1 MPLKPDLMKI
11 SEGKNYVEF
20 TVERIED
27 LFILYLVI
35 KPNDLVYSWTVRD
48 VRGRGGERLGRER
61 VYLGVRVKSL
71 EFHEPRGVLRIR
83 GVIEDYPNWLEGAG
97 GSYHSLD
104 VGIGSTIKVM
114 RSVSRGYVEQLID
127 ALGSS
132 VRLLIVSMSIEE
144 TTVALASRLGVNIIA
159 TINNN
164 YIQDKESGG
173 SLLNQRYI
181 DDVFKSIRQLAELHK
196 PDAIVLAAQSMLI
209 NSIPN
214 PDVRGIPVERVTVS
228 EGGLVGVYEVERR
241 GYLDK
246 LGLRLGYET
255 VNKIMEELGRG
266 NGLVALGDE
275 VHEALSMG
283 AAESVVMLSR
293 LLMEKAE
300 EAREIVDMCMR
311 TRARLIIV
319 PEDSEAGKVLNGL
332 GGLAALLRYR
342 IN

>member
-1 MPLKPDLMKI
+1 
-11 SEGKNYVEF
+11 
-20 TVERIED
+20 
-27 LFILYLVI
+27 
-35 KPNDLVYSWTVRD
+35 
-48 VRGRGGERLGRER
+48 
-61 VYLGVRVKSL
+61 
-71 EFHEPRGVLRIR
+71 
-83 GVIEDYPNWLEGAG
+83 
-97 GSYHSLD
+97 
-104 VGIGSTIKVM
+104 M

-132 VRLLIVSMSIEE
+132 IRLLIVSVSIEE
-144 TTVALASRLGVNIIA
+144 TTVALASRLGVRVIA

-173 SLLNQRYI
+173 SLLSQRYI
-181 DDVFKSIRQLAELHK
+181 DDVLKAIRQLAELHK

-214 PDVRGIPVERVTVS
+214 PEVGRIPVERVTVS

-246 LGLRLGYET
+246 LGLRLGYEA
-255 VNKIMEELGRG
+255 VSRIMEELGRG
-266 NGLVALGDE
+266 GGLVALGDE
-275 VHEALSMG
+275 VHKALSMG

-293 LLMEKAE
+293 FLMERAE
-300 EAREIVDMCMR
+300 EVRGIVEMCMR

-319 PEDSEAGKVLNGL
+319 PEDSEAGRVLNGL

-342 IN
+342 IS

>member
-1 MPLKPDLMKI
+1 
-11 SEGKNYVEF
+11 
-20 TVERIED
+20 
-27 LFILYLVI
+27 
-35 KPNDLVYSWTVRD
+35 
-48 VRGRGGERLGRER
+48 
-61 VYLGVRVKSL
+61 
-71 EFHEPRGVLRIR
+71 
-83 GVIEDYPNWLEGAG
+83 
-97 GSYHSLD
+97 
-104 VGIGSTIKVM
+104 
-114 RSVSRGYVEQLID
+114 
-127 ALGSS
+127 
-132 VRLLIVSMSIEE
+132 
-144 TTVALASRLGVNIIA
+144 
-159 TINNN
+159 
-164 YIQDKESGG
+164 
-173 SLLNQRYI
+173 
-181 DDVFKSIRQLAELHK
+181 LAELHK

-283 AAESVVMLSR
+283 ATESVVMLSR